1 MYHLFI
7 YFFGRIL
14 FFIIKM
20 DNQERENFNQELRE
34 HAHIMLDITR
44 GIILC
49 FKGPLGKKQRL
60 LNTLKKVDELCADK
74 TRRIKS
80 ANLLKMIDCVLRLK
94 KEAEEINE

>member
-7 YFFGRIL
+7 YFL
-14 FFIIKM
+14 DVYYSLLLKM
-20 DNQERENFNQELRE
+20 DNQEREKFNQELRE

-60 LNTLKKVDELCADK
+60 LNTLKKSWRVMCG
-74 TRRIKS
+74 
-80 ANLLKMIDCVLRLK
+80 
-94 KEAEEINE
+94 